1 VVTLRAVTFPR
12 GTGSKSH
19 QGLHSTD
26 ETPDNRAMTVASG
39 HADRPDAGS
48 RAGDTHPDYAALFA
62 RRVAEAGPPLMRAG
76 AGGAAGVIP
85 LTYGFPDPGSFPVA
99 DLIEAS
105 RAVLAGNAAN
115 ALQYGPI
122 AGPVS
127 MLNLLVAKLAG
138 EGISVTHDNLV
149 VTSGGSQGIDLVTHL
164 VINPGDAM
172 LVEAP
177 TFIGA
182 LQTFR
187 NAEANLLEVPIDE
200 HGLDVVALENV
211 LLQARATGVRPKLL
225 YTIPTFHNPAGVTL
239 AAERRPRVIELARE
253 YGFLILEDD
262 AYSELRFAGEP
273 LPSLYSL
280 DPEGCVIQVRTF
292 SKILA
297 AGLRLGYLV
306 TPAPLLSRLLQ
317 LKVDVGTSPFGNH
330 VAATYAAD
338 AASLT
343 GRLDAHILELRAIY
357 RERRDAMLGALTEY
371 APDGVTWTV
380 PEGGFFT
387 WLTLP
392 EGMDAAKTGPAAQ
405 AAGVSFIPGVSYFA
419 GSGGA
424 RNLRLAF
431 SYLPPDQLVEGV
443 RRLMSVVSGGG

>member
-1 VVTLRAVTFPR
+1 
-12 GTGSKSH
+12 
-19 QGLHSTD
+19 
-26 ETPDNRAMTVASG
+26 M
-39 HADRPDAGS
+39 
-48 RAGDTHPDYAALFA
+48 
-62 RRVAEAGPPLMRAG
+62 
-76 AGGAAGVIP
+76 
-85 LTYGFPDPGSFPVA
+85 
-99 DLIEAS
+99 
-105 RAVLAGNAAN
+105 
-115 ALQYGPI
+115 
-122 AGPVS
+122 
-127 MLNLLVAKLAG
+127 
-138 EGISVTHDNLV
+138 
-149 VTSGGSQGIDLVTHL
+149 
-164 VINPGDAM
+164 
-172 LVEAP
+172 
-177 TFIGA
+177 
-182 LQTFR
+182 
-187 NAEANLLEVPIDE
+187 
-200 HGLDVVALENV
+200 
-211 LLQARATGVRPKLL
+211 
-225 YTIPTFHNPAGVTL
+225 
-239 AAERRPRVIELARE
+239 IELARE

-392 EGMDAAKTGPAAQ
+392 EGMDAAKIGPAAQ

-419 GSGGA
+419 GGGGA

>member
-1 VVTLRAVTFPR
+1 
-12 GTGSKSH
+12 
-19 QGLHSTD
+19 
-26 ETPDNRAMTVASG
+26 MTVASG
-39 HADRPDAGS
+39 HADHPDAGS
-48 RAGDTHPDYAALFA
+48 PAGTHAGDTHPDYAGLFA
-62 RRVAEAGPPLMRAG
+62 RRVAEVGPPLMRAG

-122 AGPVS
+122 AGPVA
-127 MLNLLVAKLAG
+127 MLNVLVAKLRG
-138 EGISVTHDNLV
+138 ERIAVTHDNLV

-164 VINPGDAM
+164 VINPGDTM

-187 NAEANLLEVPIDE
+187 NAEATLLEVPIDG
-200 HGLDVVALENV
+200 HGLDVDALEHV
-211 LLQARATGVRPKLL
+211 LRQARANGVRPKLL

-239 AAERRPRVIELARE
+239 SAERRPRVIELARE

-338 AASLT
+338 AAPGGLTRISLNFAPST
-343 GRLDAHILELRAIY
+343 ANGGMRCSAH
-357 RERRDAMLGALTEY
+357 
-371 APDGVTWTV
+371 
-380 PEGGFFT
+380 
-387 WLTLP
+387 
-392 EGMDAAKTGPAAQ
+392 
-405 AAGVSFIPGVSYFA
+405 S
-419 GSGGA
+419 
-424 RNLRLAF
+424 RNTH
-431 SYLPPDQLVEGV
+431 PMG
-443 RRLMSVVSGGG
+443 